1 MNTPICYEFP
11 LNERIRVF
19 IRLEQL
25 FQQFNHHLYSQAV
38 ADKRAA
44 INVLLD
50 IMAIFKR
57 NDLKSEILKELD
69 RHVNVLNKIASNS
82 NQGVDTQKVRELL
95 TQLADISQKLY
106 ATTGKIGNHILS
118 NDLFQS
124 IVQRSAIPGGTC
136 SFDLPEFH
144 YWLTQDDALCF
155 QDLNEWSRPFT
166 EIGEAIDL
174 IMSFI
179 RNSNDVTEEI
189 APAGFF
195 QITLDTNLPNQLV
208 SVSLDKTQPYFVEI
222 SGGKH
227 RCTVR
232 FMRPPSQDNPRAT
245 QSTEN
250 IPFLLTRCIF

>member
-1 MNTPICYEFP
+1 MNTPISYEFP

-25 FQQFNHHLYSQAV
+25 LHQFNHHLYLATT

-44 INVLLD
+44 ISILLD
-50 IMAIFKR
+50 IIAIFKR

-69 RHVNVLNKIASNS
+69 RHTNVLNKIATNAKHDI
-82 NQGVDTQKVRELL
+82 DTQKIQNLL
-95 TQLADISQKLY
+95 MQLSGISQKLY
-106 ATTGKIGNHILS
+106 ATTGKIGNHLMDS
-118 NDLFQS
+118 DLFQS
-124 IVQRSAIPGGTC
+124 IAQRSTIPGGTC

-144 YWLTQDDALCF
+144 YWLAQEDETCF
-155 QDLNEWSRPFT
+155 QDLNQWSRPFSD
-166 EIGEAIDL
+166 IGVAIDL
-174 IMSFI
+174 ILSFI
-179 RNSNDVTEEI
+179 RNSHTTTEEI

-195 QITLDTNLPNQLV
+195 QITLDTTLSNQLLI
-208 SVSLDKTQPYFVEI
+208 VSLDRALPYFVEI

-232 FMRPPSQDNPRAT
+232 FMHPSHNNQRAK

-250 IPFLLTRCIF
+250 IPFILTNCIF